1 MHCGFEDVSA
11 GHNTFDDDCVTSLCE
26 FDMNVS
32 GLQKK
37 FLVLIVLAVTI
48 ILTLI
53 LFKFVEPT
61 LRQYVEKMFSSMD
74 KQMSDTAVILFDN
87 LIPIVKIL
95 LWMILVVASVRF
107 LNVLIFSTVL
117 SSSQYEV
124 SNLLRNV
131 ISIIVFIVAFF
142 VLLQTQY
149 STAYEKLTPI
159 FTGSTIIAVVLG
171 LALQDTLGNLFAGLA
186 MQADQPFQAGDVLSI
201 PNKGIGVVED
211 ISWRGVKIRTFQN
224 KLLIISNSVL
234 GKEVIEVAPCENLNA
249 RLVFFNTLYANS
261 PSKTIQTIREAVR
274 QVENVS
280 QKIRPVVR
288 VRNLG
293 DNGIDWEVKYWIEDY
308 AKHNETDALIRQ
320 RIWYVF
326 QREQIEFAY
335 PTRTLHIETKP
346 QENVFVET
354 DNAIFERLNATSIF
368 SPLNDEEVE
377 MLASVSVIRVFA
389 PGEKIVHA
397 GQKGHS
403 MFVIHRGSVFIQI
416 REDGLPK
423 KIKALHEG
431 EFFGEMGLFTGEP
444 RTATVIA
451 EEETEVLEINHLCIK
466 PILESNPELVEI
478 FGKLIEERRTLLHEQ
493 QDDIKTVKQNNTG
506 GVFVS
511 IKKFFGL

>member
-1 MHCGFEDVSA
+1 
-11 GHNTFDDDCVTSLCE
+11 
-26 FDMNVS
+26 MNVS
-32 GLQKK
+32 GLQKR
-37 FLVLIVLAVTI
+37 FLIFIILAVTI
-48 ILTLI
+48 FLALI
-53 LFKFVEPT
+53 LVSFIEPT
-61 LRQYVEKMFSSMD
+61 LRQYVESIFNSTD
-74 KQMSDTAVILFDN
+74 VQIRETAVNLYDN

-95 LWMILVVASVRF
+95 LWMILVVAFVRF
-107 LNVLIFSTVL
+107 LNVLIFSTIL

-131 ISIIVFIVAFF
+131 ISIVIFIVAFF
-142 VLLQTQY
+142 ILLQTQY

-186 MQADQPFQAGDVLSI
+186 MQADQPFQVGDVLSI
-201 PNKGIGVVED
+201 PTKGIGVVED

-234 GKEVIEVAPCENLNA
+234 GKEAIEVAPRENLNA
-249 RLVFFNTLYANS
+249 RIVFFNTLYANS
-261 PSKTIQTIREAVR
+261 PANTVQVVREAVR

-280 QKIRPVVR
+280 QKIRPIVR

-293 DNGIDWEVKYWIEDY
+293 DNGIEWEVKYWTEDY

-326 QREQIEFAY
+326 QRENIEFAY
-335 PTRTLHIETKP
+335 PTRTIHVETKP

-354 DNAIFERLNATSIF
+354 DNAIFERLNNISIF
-368 SPLNDEEVE
+368 TPLEDEEVNS
-377 MLASVSVIRVFA
+377 LANASAVRVFA
-389 PGEKIVHA
+389 PGEKIVRR
-397 GQKGHS
+397 GQIGHS

-416 REDGLPK
+416 KEDGKPK
-423 KIKALHEG
+423 KIKTLHEG

-466 PILESNPELVEI
+466 PILENNPELVES
-478 FGKLIEERRTLLHEQ
+478 FSKLIEARRTLLHEEQ
-493 QDDIKTVKQNNTG
+493 NELRTTKQVNEIGIFN
-506 GVFVS
+506 S
-511 IKKFFGL
+511 IKKFFGLKN

>member
-1 MHCGFEDVSA
+1 
-11 GHNTFDDDCVTSLCE
+11 
-26 FDMNVS
+26 MNVS

-37 FLVLIVLAVTI
+37 FLVFVALAVTI
-48 ILTLI
+48 FLTLI
-53 LFKFVEPT
+53 LFKFIEPT
-61 LRQYVEKMFSSMD
+61 LRQYVESMFSPTG
-74 KQMSDTAVILFDN
+74 KQMSDTAVLLFDN

-95 LWMILVVASVRF
+95 LWMILVVAFVRF

-131 ISIIVFIVAFF
+131 VSIIIFVVAFF
-142 VLLQTQY
+142 ILLQTQY

-186 MQADQPFQAGDVLSI
+186 MQADQPFQVGDVISI

-224 KLLIISNSVL
+224 KLLVISNSIL
-234 GKEVIEVAPCENLNA
+234 GKEAIEVAPRENLNA
-249 RLVFFNTLYANS
+249 RIVFFNTLYANS
-261 PSKTIQTIREAVR
+261 PTKTIQAVREAVR

-280 QKIRPVVR
+280 AKIRPVVR

-293 DNGIDWEVKYWIEDY
+293 DNGIDWEIKYWLEDY

-326 QREQIEFAY
+326 QRENIEFAY
-335 PTRTLHIETKP
+335 PTRTIHVETKP

-354 DNAIFERLNATSIF
+354 DNAIFERLNDTSIF
-368 SPLNDEEVE
+368 SPLNDDEVE
-377 MLASVSVIRVFA
+377 SLANISTVRVFA
-389 PGEKIVHA
+389 PGEKIVRK

-416 REDGLPK
+416 TEDGKPK
-423 KIKALHEG
+423 KIKTLHEG

-444 RTATVIA
+444 RTATVVA

-478 FGKLIEERRTLLHEQ
+478 FSNLIEERRALLNEQ
-493 QDDIKTVKQNNTG
+493 HNSLETMQPKNQV
-506 GVFVS
+506 GVFNS
-511 IKKFFGL
+511 IKKFFGI

>member
-1 MHCGFEDVSA
+1 
-11 GHNTFDDDCVTSLCE
+11 
-26 FDMNVS
+26 MNVS

-37 FLVLIVLAVTI
+37 FFVLIVLAVTI

-53 LFKFVEPT
+53 LFKFIEPT
-61 LRQYVEKMFSSMD
+61 LRQYVENIFSSTSD
-74 KQMSDTAVILFDN
+74 KQMGETAVILFDN
-87 LIPIVKIL
+87 LIPIIKIL
-95 LWMILVVASVRF
+95 LWMILVVATVRF
-107 LNVLIFSTVL
+107 LNVLIFSTFL

-142 VLLQTQY
+142 ILLQTQY

-186 MQADQPFQAGDVLSI
+186 MQADQPFQVGDVISI
-201 PNKGIGVVED
+201 QNKGIGIVED

-234 GKEVIEVAPCENLNA
+234 GKESIEVAPRENLNA

-261 PSKTIQTIREAVR
+261 PTNTIQAVREAVR

-280 QKIRPVVR
+280 QKIRPIVR

-293 DNGIDWEVKYWIEDY
+293 DNGIDWEVKYWTENY

-326 QREQIEFAY
+326 QRENIQFAY
-335 PTRTLHIETKP
+335 PTRTIHVETKL
-346 QENVFVET
+346 QEEAFVET
-354 DNAIFERLNATSIF
+354 DNAIFERLNNISIF
-368 SPLNDEEVE
+368 SPLDDEEVNL
-377 MLASVSVIRVFA
+377 LANASAVRVFA
-389 PGEKIVHA
+389 PDEKIVRK
-397 GQKGHS
+397 GQKGNS

-416 REDGLPK
+416 REDGKPK
-423 KIKALHEG
+423 KIKTLHEG

-451 EEETEVLEINHLCIK
+451 EEETEVLEINHLCLK
-466 PILESNPELVEI
+466 PILESNPELVES
-478 FGKLIEERRTLLHEQ
+478 FSRLIGERRALLLEQ
-493 QDDIKTVKQNNTG
+493 MDELKTTKQTNEV
-506 GVFVS
+506 GVFNS
-511 IKKFFGL
+511 IKKFFGLKN